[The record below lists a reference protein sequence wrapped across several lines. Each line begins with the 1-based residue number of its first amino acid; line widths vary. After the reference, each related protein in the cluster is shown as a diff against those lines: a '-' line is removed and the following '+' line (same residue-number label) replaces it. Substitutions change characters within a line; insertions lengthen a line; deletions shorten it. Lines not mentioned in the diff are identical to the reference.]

1 MIRRVFPLTAAS
13 AVFFGCAPAG
23 DSSQTAVVR
32 DSAGVMVAENP
43 ADAAGDE
50 WTVPSPPVL
59 EIGRSEGDGADSDLF
74 GAIAHAVRLS
84 NGHIAVADRHAQEV
98 RVFDDA
104 GDHVLTFGRL
114 GEGPG
119 EFTTLWSIAELA
131 SDTIAA
137 VDPSGGRVSL
147 FSPAGVFGRSFPIPR
162 LPGASAPNVI
172 GWLTDGTLLIA
183 ALTRSPSRDTRDQST
198 HVLYAVDRR
207 GEILGT
213 LGEFPGSP
221 LGRNGLALGF
231 ASRAEFAAGG
241 NVAWVGQSGR
251 FELVAHDR
259 TGSVRR
265 IVRLDREPRAVTQP
279 EIDEAQAAVERSLQG
294 ASGPA
299 VERIL
304 ATEPASHHPVHGA
317 LIADKAGNLWVERYR
332 SHLLEDPGPQE
343 WDIFDN
349 EGRLVGY
356 LETPS
361 DFEITDIGADFIL
374 GFHTDELGVQ
384 TVRMY
389 RLVRG

>member
-50 WTVPSPPVL
+50 WALPSPPVL
-59 EIGRSEGDGADSDLF
+59 EIGRSEGDGAGSDLF

-131 SDTIAA
+131 GDTIAA

-147 FSPAGVFGRSFPIPR
+147 FSSAGVFGRSFPIPR

-198 HVLYAVDRR
+198 HVLYAVDRS
-207 GEILGT
+207 GKILGT

-251 FELVAHDR
+251 FELVAHGR
-259 TGSVRR
+259 TGAVRR

-343 WDIFDN
+343 WDIFDGD
-349 EGRLVGY
+349 GRLVGY
-356 LETPS
+356 LATPS
-361 DFEITDIGADFIL
+361 DFEITDIGADFVL

>member
-1 MIRRVFPLTAAS
+1 MTHRVSSLTAVS

-43 ADAAGDE
+43 PGAAGHE
-50 WTVPSPPVL
+50 WALEQPAVL
-59 EIGRSEGDGADSDLF
+59 EIGRGEGQGPGSDLF
-74 GAIAHAVRLS
+74 GAIAHAIRLS

-104 GDHVLTFGRL
+104 GGHVLTFGRP

-119 EFTTLWSIAELA
+119 EFTTLWSIAELGG
-131 SDTIAA
+131 DTIAA
-137 VDPSGGRVSL
+137 IDPLGGRVSL
-147 FSPAGVFGRSFPIPR
+147 FSSAGVFGRSFPIPR
-162 LPGASAPNVI
+162 LPGASAPNVV
-172 GWLTDGTLLIA
+172 GWLADGTLLIES
-183 ALTRSPSRDTRDQST
+183 LTRSPSRDMRAQST
-198 HVLYAVDRR
+198 HFLYAVDRS
-207 GEILGT
+207 GEILET
-213 LGEFPGSP
+213 LGELPGSP
-221 LGRNGLALGF
+221 LGRNGLPLGF

-241 NVAWVGQSGR
+241 NLAWVGQSGR

-259 TGSVRR
+259 TGAVRR
-265 IVRLDREPRAVTQP
+265 IVRLDRAPPAVTQP

-304 ATEPASHHPVHGA
+304 ATEYASHHPVHGTI
-317 LIADKAGNLWVERYR
+317 LADKAGNLWVERYR
-332 SHLLEDPGPQE
+332 SHLLADPGPQE
-343 WDIFDN
+343 WDIFDG
-349 EGRLVGY
+349 EGRLVGH
-356 LETPS
+356 LATPS
-361 DFEITDIGADFIL
+361 DFEITDIGADFVL

-389 RLVRG
+389 RLVRE